1 MPENPRPETR
11 KHGVAVSA
19 GIAVGRAYLVGRDSL
34 KAPRHHIDS
43 DDVDTEVAR
52 LKKALAAA
60 DKQLEKVKDKLASEH
75 ESDYHIISA
84 HQLMLHDEHLA
95 DAALGYIR
103 TENICAEWALRK
115 AVDDIAGVFNTIEDD
130 YLRERMS
137 DVEFVYERVLRNLL
151 GRDTGPLSPPPD
163 AVVVA
168 YDLSPADTSTLHK
181 AAVAGL
187 ITDAGGRTSHTAI
200 IARAHEI

>member
-137 DVEFVYERVLRNLL
+137 DCLL
-151 GRDTGPLSPPPD
+151 YTSPSPRDGLLSRMPSS
-163 AVVVA
+163 A
-168 YDLSPADTSTLHK
+168 
-181 AAVAGL
+181 
-187 ITDAGGRTSHTAI
+187 
-200 IARAHEI
+200 